1 MFRRRDAG
9 PLSSDGYKPPA
20 FEDPNEQMPATA
32 LHALQAAL
40 PGLSNQA
47 LTLLFLGLALATFAW
62 GFERYRTTFS
72 RVEFAIA
79 FAVGAG
85 LLTVAFAPGL
95 YGTLAGLLNLD
106 SRFILIQI
114 FANVAFLVLIFYLV
128 GRLNASQRTVSE
140 LTRSLT
146 VQQATGDAALDERTC
161 YVVVPAYNE
170 ADTIGDV
177 LAALPDRI
185 HDHLVTAVVVSDGS
199 DDATQRAADRHDAI
213 VVEHPIN
220 QGQGGALKTGFD
232 IARQHGADVV
242 VTMDADGQHPIDQ
255 LSDLIRPVVDD
266 EADYVLGS
274 RYRGED
280 NSGNS
285 ITRRGGIRTFTW
297 LINRLAKTDI
307 TDCTNGFRAIRGARL
322 GELTLTEE
330 QFSAPEL
337 IIESRKNGLRI
348 VEVPVTIQER
358 EAGETKKP
366 KLGYAAGLARTILV
380 TWIR

>member
-1 MFRRRDAG
+1 MLSTSSP
-9 PLSSDGYKPPA
+9 PLFSV
-20 FEDPNEQMPATA
+20 
-32 LHALQAAL
+32 L

-47 LTLLFLGLALATFAW
+47 LTLLFFGLAVVTVLW

-72 RVEFAIA
+72 RVEFGLSI
-79 FAVGAG
+79 AVGIG

-95 YGTLAGLLNLD
+95 YGTIAGLLNLE
-106 SRFILIQI
+106 SRFLLIQI
-114 FANVAFLVLIFYLV
+114 FANVTFLALIFYLV
-128 GRLNASQRTVSE
+128 SQFNTTKRVISD

-146 VQQATGDAALDERTC
+146 VQQADTDIDQDDPML
-161 YVVVPAYNE
+161 YIVIPAYNE

-177 LAALPDRI
+177 LAGLPERI
-185 HDHLVTAVVVSDGS
+185 QGHLVRPLVVSDGS
-199 DDATQRAADRHDAI
+199 DDVTRRAAAEYDAI

-232 IARQHGADVV
+232 ISRQHGADIV
-242 VTMDADGQHPIDQ
+242 VTMDADGQHPVDQ
-255 LSDLIRPVVDD
+255 LDELIRPIVDD

-307 TDCTNGFRAIRGARL
+307 TDCTNGFRAIRGSRL
-322 GELTLTEE
+322 DELTLTEE
-330 QFSAPEL
+330 RFSAPEL
-337 IIESRKNGLRI
+337 IIESRKKGLRI
-348 VEVPVTIQER
+348 VEVPVTIHKR
-358 EAGETKKP
+358 EVGETKKP
-366 KLGYAAGLARTILV
+366 KLGYAVGLARTIFI

>member
-1 MFRRRDAG
+1 M
-9 PLSSDGYKPPA
+9 PPTPPA
-20 FEDPNEQMPATA
+20 SPLAV
-32 LHALQAAL
+32 L

-47 LTLLFLGLALATFAW
+47 LTLLFLGLAVLTALW

-72 RVEFAIA
+72 RFEFGL
-79 FAVGAG
+79 AVAVALG

-95 YGTLAGLLNLD
+95 YGAIAGALNLE

-114 FANVAFLVLIFYLV
+114 FANVAFLGMIFYLV
-128 GRLNASQRTVSE
+128 SRLNANKRALGD

-146 VQQATGDAALDERTC
+146 VQQASADGDYDEQTL
-161 YVVVPAYNE
+161 YVVIPAYNE

-177 LAALPDRI
+177 LSALPDRV
-185 HDHLVTAVVVSDGS
+185 HDHAVHAVVVSDGS
-199 DDATQRAADRHDAI
+199 DDATRRAAEQYEAM

-232 IARQHGADVV
+232 IARQHGADIV
-242 VTMDADGQHPIDQ
+242 VTMDADGQHPVDQ
-255 LSDLIRPVVDD
+255 LDELVGPIVAD
-266 EADYVLGS
+266 EADYVLGT

-285 ITRRGGIRTFTW
+285 ITRQGGIRTFTW

-307 TDCTNGFRAIRGARL
+307 TDCTNGFRAIRGSHL
-322 GELTLTEE
+322 GDLTLTEE
-330 QFSAPEL
+330 RFSAPEL

-348 VEVPVTIQER
+348 TEVPVTIHER

-366 KLGYAAGLARTILV
+366 KLGYAVGLARTIFV

>member
-1 MFRRRDAG
+1 MPPTSPAS
-9 PLSSDGYKPPA
+9 PLA
-20 FEDPNEQMPATA
+20 V
-32 LHALQAAL
+32 L
-40 PGLSNQA
+40 PGLSNEA
-47 LTLLFLGLALATFAW
+47 LTLLFLGLAVLTALW

-72 RVEFAIA
+72 RFEFGL
-79 FAVGAG
+79 AVAVALG

-95 YGTLAGLLNLD
+95 YGTIAGLLNLE

-114 FANVAFLVLIFYLV
+114 FANVSFLVLIFYLV
-128 GRLNASQRTVSE
+128 SRLNANKRAIGD

-146 VQQATGDAALDERTC
+146 VQQASADGGFDERTL
-161 YVVVPAYNE
+161 YVVIPAYNE

-177 LAALPDRI
+177 LSELPDRI
-185 HDHLVTAVVVSDGS
+185 HDHVVHAVVVSDGS
-199 DDATQRAADRHDAI
+199 DDATRRAAEQYEAM

-242 VTMDADGQHPIDQ
+242 VTMDADGQHPVDQ
-255 LSDLIRPVVDD
+255 LSELVRPIVAD
-266 EADYVLGS
+266 EADYVLGT

-285 ITRRGGIRTFTW
+285 ITRQGGIRTFTW

-307 TDCTNGFRAIRGARL
+307 TDCTNGFRAIRGSHL
-322 GELTLTEE
+322 GDMTLTEE
-330 QFSAPEL
+330 RFSAPEL
-337 IIESRKNGLRI
+337 IIEARKKGLRI
-348 VEVPVTIQER
+348 VEVPVTIHER

-366 KLGYAAGLARTILV
+366 KLGYAVGLARTILV

>member
-1 MFRRRDAG
+1 MSPLVSADA
-9 PLSSDGYKPPA
+9 PL
-20 FEDPNEQMPATA
+20 
-32 LHALQAAL
+32 AAL
-40 PGLSNQA
+40 PGLSNEA
-47 LTLLFLGLALATFAW
+47 LTLLFAGVAAVVLLW

-72 RVEFAIA
+72 RAELAIA
-79 FAVGAG
+79 LGVALG

-95 YGTLAGLLNLD
+95 YGALAGVLNLE

-114 FANVAFLVLIFYLV
+114 FANVTFLVLIFYLV
-128 GRLNASQRTVSE
+128 SQVNTSQRTIGD
-140 LTRSLT
+140 LTRSLA
-146 VQQATGDAALDERTC
+146 VQQADPDADLDERTL

-170 ADTIGDV
+170 ADTIGTV

-185 HDHLVTAVVVSDGS
+185 HDHLVRAVVVSDGS
-199 DDATQRAADRHDAI
+199 DDATRRAAEEYDAI

-220 QGQGGALKTGFD
+220 QGQGGALQTGFD
-232 IARQHGADVV
+232 IASDHGADIV
-242 VTMDADGQHPIDQ
+242 VTMDADGQHPVDQ
-255 LSDLIRPVVDD
+255 LDDLVAPIVDD

-307 TDCTNGFRAIRGARL
+307 TDCTNGFRAIRGSRL
-322 GELTLTEE
+322 AELTLTEE
-330 QFSAPEL
+330 RFSAPEL

-348 VEVPVTIQER
+348 VEVPVTIHER

-366 KLGYAAGLARTILV
+366 KLGYAVGLARTIFV